1 MTDEKLAECS
11 AQATGVYIRIMCL
24 MHKSEEYGK
33 IALSGKDITIFGQNS
48 PLEMFAQKLV
58 RHLPYSVETIQSSL
72 RELVDEKVLYI
83 EGTKLCQKR
92 MIKDSYISNVR
103 SESGKSGA
111 KKKYNKEFA
120 MAKHIAKP
128 LANEVPEEPIPP
140 KKPRKPKESKEKKF
154 DFRESLISIGVE
166 PNIADDWIKVRKTK
180 RATNTET
187 AFEQIRKE
195 IDKSGLTPNECIKL
209 AAAKSW
215 QGFNAEWIT
224 SKSNSNGS
232 SKNKPD
238 NLEPK
243 QGVQRDYEETF

>member
-48 PLEMFAQKLV
+48 PLEMFALKLV

-72 RELVDEKVLYI
+72 QELTDEKVLFI

-92 MIKDSYISNVR
+92 MVKDAYISNVR
-103 SESGKSGA
+103 SESGKCGA
-111 KKKYNKEFA
+111 KKKYDKEFA
-120 MAKHIAKP
+120 MAKQIAKS
-128 LANEVPEEPIPP
+128 LASEAPEDPIPP
-140 KKPRKPKESKEKKF
+140 KKPRKLQEPKKKSF

-166 PNIADDWIKVRKTK
+166 PKIADDWIKVRKTK

-187 AFEQIRKE
+187 AFNQTRKE
-195 IDKSGLTPNECIKL
+195 IEKSGMTPNECIKL

-215 QGFNAEWIT
+215 QGFNSEWVT
-224 SKSNSNGS
+224 SKDGNNGS

-238 NLEPK
+238 NLTPK